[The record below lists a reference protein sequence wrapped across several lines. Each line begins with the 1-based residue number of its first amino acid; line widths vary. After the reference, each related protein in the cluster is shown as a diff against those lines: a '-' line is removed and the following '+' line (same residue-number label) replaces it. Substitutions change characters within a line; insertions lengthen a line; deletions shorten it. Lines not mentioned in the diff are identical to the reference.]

1 MALQSIMDKMK
12 SPEELWYSEVRRGFS
27 HEQAFDINWDD
38 AKYLYLDGYTS
49 QNAIK
54 ALKSIMGK

>member
-1 MALQSIMDKMK
+1 
-12 SPEELWYSEVRRGFS
+12 GFS
-27 HEQAFDINWDD
+27 HEQAFDINWND